1 MAKKTKRCSNCE
13 FWKGLDPERNLCS
26 EVKVGTDVFI
36 SGLYL
41 QTASSFGCNKF
52 KEKEV
57 KDDSISGSDAS
68 DSSGN

>member
-1 MAKKTKRCSNCE
+1 MAKKAKQCSNCE

-57 KDDSISGSDAS
+57 KNDNTVDSVSIDSITD
-68 DSSGN
+68 